1 MAIVGEFLFQRITAS
16 HLANPLELPPLDGVS
31 IVVLIDFFTPQ
42 IGVNRGACKVVLK
55 SEGAT
60 KIQFSVSPESGSPLE
75 YAIVPCHI
83 RPLLKTK
90 FVSLR
95 RVFRLEPPPR
105 LPSPALQQ
113 VLKSEGATKIQFSVS
128 PESGSPLEYAIVPC
142 HIRPLL
148 KTKFVSLRR
157 VFRLEPPPRLPSPAL
172 QQVLKSE
179 GATKIQF
186 SVSPESG
193 SPLESY
199 SSSAEDK
206 IREVRIY
213 GNYFDMDPVN
223 PNSHRKRNYNN
234 ACYAP
239 STLSHAEARR
249 IRKRV
254 LDQRKLALAGSSM
267 PSQHTPTL
275 QCGHFD
281 PDFVKTIKGGKV
293 RIPAYRPRPEPLL
306 SLARFDGDVVSK
318 TFMQNIRQ
326 YNCLFAFTSMG
337 AHIDRS
343 LNDGRGPPVFKPQIV
358 NELLQML
365 DTHNPFAKKFRIAK
379 KRLTEH
385 ANEEFIIRIIGA
397 KEGDPV
403 QYDMP
408 TTDDLAM
415 LVIGDFSL
423 ETFKRDIIIETRNSE
438 LKRISSLHP
447 AYMALQYPLL
457 FPYGE
462 RGFQVGVM
470 YSGIQNKQPNSR
482 IHMTMQDYYCYQ
494 FHYKP
499 GQPNPFLSYGI
510 LSNQA
515 KVDARACID
524 ENRLTYILNN
534 QDKLRIENLQGIS
547 DAVSRGC
554 INGEEMGKTI
564 VLPASHIGGRRYMI
578 QNYHDSIAIC
588 RVHGPPDFFVTFT
601 CNAKW
606 PEIIESL
613 YHCGQKNSDA
623 PDIAIRIFHMK
634 LQELLHDIKSGN
646 IFGPCKAELDPKSTN
661 AAIRVRII
669 RKWEFRG
676 ATNDGPLR
684 HVNLILADEQSYS
697 VIINIDFIP
706 FPNVLGILTEI
717 GSLHHVGYNNSNII
731 RDIFLKDINNTSTKV
746 TLWGHQA
753 SSFSVDNNCDEND
766 NKPVVVLFVGCLAK
780 RFKGEAY
787 LSATAA
793 CTWYFNPDIP
803 EAQVYYS
810 KLVNTKL
817 QMIRPEATEQEF
829 QASQTLNIEDKTI
842 EELLQLDPDMFPQ
855 QGFKCT
861 VTISRLVQDGRWWFP
876 SCIKCNKSSS

>member
-1 MAIVGEFLFQRITAS
+1 
-16 HLANPLELPPLDGVS
+16 
-31 IVVLIDFFTPQ
+31 
-42 IGVNRGACKVVLK
+42 
-55 SEGAT
+55 
-60 KIQFSVSPESGSPLE
+60 
-75 YAIVPCHI
+75 
-83 RPLLKTK
+83 
-90 FVSLR
+90 
-95 RVFRLEPPPR
+95 
-105 LPSPALQQ
+105 
-113 VLKSEGATKIQFSVS
+113 
-128 PESGSPLEYAIVPC
+128 
-142 HIRPLL
+142 
-148 KTKFVSLRR
+148 
-157 VFRLEPPPRLPSPAL
+157 
-172 QQVLKSE
+172 
-179 GATKIQF
+179 
-186 SVSPESG
+186 
-193 SPLESY
+193 
-199 SSSAEDK
+199 
-206 IREVRIY
+206 
-213 GNYFDMDPVN
+213 MDPLN
-223 PNSHRKRNYNN
+223 PNSNRKRNHNN

-239 STLSHAEARR
+239 STLSHTEARR

-254 LDQRKLALAGSSM
+254 LDQRKLASAGSTT

-318 TFMQNIRQ
+318 NFMQNIRQ

-343 LNDGRGPPVFKPQIV
+343 LNDGRGPPVFKICGQIHHRIGSLLPMTDQPPKFLQLYVYDTSHEPQIV
-358 NELLQML
+358 HELLQML

-379 KRLTEH
+379 ERLIEH
-385 ANEEFIIRIIGA
+385 ADEEFIIRIIGA

-423 ETFKRDIIIETRNSE
+423 ETFKRDIIIETRNYE

-462 RGFQVGVM
+462 RGFQIGVM
-470 YSGIQNKQPNSR
+470 YSGLQNRQANSR
-482 IHMTMQDYYCYQ
+482 VRMTMQDYYCYQ

-534 QDKLRIENLQGIS
+534 QDKLRMENLQGIS

-606 PEIIESL
+606 PKIIESL

-623 PDIAIRIFHMK
+623 PDIA
-634 LQELLHDIKSGN
+634 
-646 IFGPCKAELDPKSTN
+646 
-661 AAIRVRII
+661 
-669 RKWEFRG
+669 
-676 ATNDGPLR
+676 
-684 HVNLILADEQSYS
+684 
-697 VIINIDFIP
+697 
-706 FPNVLGILTEI
+706 
-717 GSLHHVGYNNSNII
+717 
-731 RDIFLKDINNTSTKV
+731 
-746 TLWGHQA
+746 
-753 SSFSVDNNCDEND
+753 
-766 NKPVVVLFVGCLAK
+766 
-780 RFKGEAY
+780 
-787 LSATAA
+787 
-793 CTWYFNPDIP
+793 
-803 EAQVYYS
+803 
-810 KLVNTKL
+810 
-817 QMIRPEATEQEF
+817 
-829 QASQTLNIEDKTI
+829 
-842 EELLQLDPDMFPQ
+842 
-855 QGFKCT
+855 
-861 VTISRLVQDGRWWFP
+861 
-876 SCIKCNKSSS
+876 